1 MAIYSDILKEL
12 RRDKSLHQVDL
23 AKHFGISQSL
33 YSDYETGKRRMR
45 IEMLVELAYLLDAST
60 DYILGISS
68 EPHPIGRKRI
78 NPYFYMTS
86 GENP

>member
-12 RRDKSLHQVDL
+12 RKDKSLHQIDL

-45 IEMLVELAYLLDAST
+45 IEMLVELAYILDAST

-68 EPHPIGRKRI
+68 EAYPIGRKRI
-78 NPYFYMTS
+78 NPYSYMDS
-86 GENP
+86 GENT